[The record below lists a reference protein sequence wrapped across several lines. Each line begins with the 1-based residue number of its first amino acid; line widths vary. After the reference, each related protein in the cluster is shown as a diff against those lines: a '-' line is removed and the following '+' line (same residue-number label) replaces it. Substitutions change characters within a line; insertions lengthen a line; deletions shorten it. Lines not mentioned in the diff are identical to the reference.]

1 MELSPAE
8 RDLFDRL
15 REKYAHAGQDMA
27 SYLEGLLHARYLTY
41 WDYLQLDTLLSLQ
54 TPRTD
59 FADELIFIAYH
70 QITEL
75 TFKLMRHELEQLT
88 QRDLAPATRDV
99 ATAAVRVRRLVRYSR
114 QLVGSFDTMV
124 EGMAPEQFLAFRM
137 ALLPSSGFQ
146 SVQFR
151 QLEIGLVPLAHLVGE
166 AQRAELGTDPKLAA
180 LYERLYWKYGNREL
194 QTGEKTLTLKMFE
207 AKYDAALYAQAEAAA
222 TTNLWARYTALAPED
237 QATLAEGLRQLD
249 LTLNVFWRLAHYKSA
264 VRYLQRDP
272 EDIKATG
279 GTNWQQYLPPRFQRI
294 VFFPALFSAQE
305 QAEWG
310 RGWVVELFKQRV
322 EGAWG

>member
-54 TPRTD
+54 TPRTE

-75 TFKLMRHELEQLT
+75 TFKLMRHELDQLT

-99 ATAAVRVRRLVRYSR
+99 ATAATRVRRLVRYSR
-114 QLVGSFDTMV
+114 QLVSSFDTMV

-151 QLEIGLVPLAHLVGE
+151 QLELGLVPLLHLVGE
-166 AQRAELGTDPKLAA
+166 AQRAELGADAPLAA
-180 LYERLYWKYGNREL
+180 VYERLYWKYGNREL
-194 QTGEKTLTLKMFE
+194 QTGEKTLTLRMFE
-207 AKYDAALYAQAEAAA
+207 AKYDAALYAQAEAAVA
-222 TTNLWARYTALAPED
+222 TNLWARYAALTPDEQAP
-237 QATLAEGLRQLD
+237 LAEGLRQLD

-310 RGWVVELFKQRV
+310 RGWVVELFKQHV
-322 EGAWG
+322 EGSWG

>member
-1 MELSPAE
+1 MELTPAE

-15 REKYAHAGQDMA
+15 REKYAFAGQDMA
-27 SYLEGLLHARYLTY
+27 SYLEGLLHSRFLTY

-54 TPRTD
+54 TPRTE

-75 TFKLMRHELEQLT
+75 TFKLMRHELAQLT
-88 QRDLAPATRDV
+88 THDLAPATLDL
-99 ATAAVRVRRLVRYSR
+99 ATAQVRLRRLVRYAR
-114 QLVGSFDTMV
+114 QLVTSFDTMV

-137 ALLPSSGFQ
+137 ALLPASGFQ

-151 QLEIGLVPLAHLVGE
+151 QLEIGLVPLVHLVGE
-166 AQRAELGTDPKLAA
+166 GQRASVADRPLADI
-180 LYERLYWKYGNREL
+180 YEQLYWKYGNREL
-194 QTGEKTLTLKMFE
+194 KSGEKTLTLKMFE
-207 AKYDAALYAQAEAAA
+207 AKYDAELRAQAEASA
-222 TTNLWARYTALAPED
+222 TTNLWSRCLALDPAQRQPFE
-237 QATLAEGLRQLD
+237 EGLRRLD

-272 EDIKATG
+272 EDIRATG

-294 VFFPALFSAQE
+294 MFFPALFTEAE
-305 QAEWG
+305 RAEWG
-310 RGWVVELFKQRV
+310 KAWVAELFKEQV